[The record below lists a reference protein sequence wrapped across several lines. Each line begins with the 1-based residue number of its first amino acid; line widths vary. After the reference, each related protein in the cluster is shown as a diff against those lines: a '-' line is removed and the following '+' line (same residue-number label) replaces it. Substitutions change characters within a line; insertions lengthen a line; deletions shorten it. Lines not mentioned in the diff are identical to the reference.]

1 MSVTS
6 DRLRERIHALRR
18 SDPCPF
24 TTHPG
29 TTLPTGAV
37 VRLEA
42 GAGQLYLSP
51 YTVRDH
57 IKAILDRAGVNSRG
71 ELVGTLFSEH
81 PLESMTENIAH
92 PAVVAAPAP

>member
-57 IKAILDRAGVNSRG
+57 IKAILDRAGS
-71 ELVGTLFSEH
+71 T
-81 PLESMTENIAH
+81 
-92 PAVVAAPAP
+92 VAASWSARCSPSTRSSP